1 MIRKIERHKNVRKP
15 ALVVVLAT
23 AGLGL
28 LAQPAGATPLVRPA
42 ILADGAGSQE
52 ATKVGWHGGGRGYWH
67 GHGHHFHHRFYGRHG
82 YYGYGYRPY
91 PRYGLGWGYG
101 GRHYFY

>member
-1 MIRKIERHKNVRKP
+1 MIRKIERRKTMRKP
-15 ALVVVLAT
+15 AMIVVLAT

-52 ATKVGWHGGGRGYWH
+52 AIEVGWHGGGRGY
-67 GHGHHFHHRFYGRHG
+67 GRGHHFHHRFYGRHG